1 MATSQPNEQ
10 PIHEPAVFGVG
21 FLLSTLGFR
30 SHTVWAERLAPFGL
44 DARQAAMLLQI
55 ARAEGRSQ
63 QALARALKIPPS
75 RVVAL
80 VDELERRHLLRRRGD
95 RTDRRV
101 RTLHLTPEGRTMV
114 QRLAEL
120 SVEHES
126 WLCGARGAGMR
137 ATRRT
142 SEEGRR
148 RAGAVRHGACG
159 PRRWRVEA
167 GLTPKGA

>member
-1 MATSQPNEQ
+1 MATSPPNEQ
-10 PIHEPAVFGVG
+10 PVDKQPVFGVG

-30 SHTVWAERLAPFGL
+30 SHAGWAERLAPLGL

-75 RVVAL
+75 RVVTL
-80 VDELERRHLLRRRGD
+80 VDELERRQLLRRRGD
-95 RTDRRV
+95 PSDRRV

-114 QRLAEL
+114 QRLAEQ

-126 WLCGARGAGMR
+126 WLCVGL
-137 ATRRT
+137 
-142 SEEGRR
+142 EEQECEQLLGLLRK
-148 RAGAVRHGACG
+148 AA
-159 PRRWRVEA
+159 A
-167 GLTPKGA
+167 GLGLSDTVHSGLAGGEWKPA

>member
-1 MATSQPNEQ
+1 MATSPPNEQ
-10 PIHEPAVFGVG
+10 PVYEEPVFGVG

-30 SHTVWAERLAPFGL
+30 SHAVWAERLSSLGL

-80 VDELERRHLLRRRGD
+80 VDELEHRQLLRRRSD
-95 RTDRRV
+95 PTDRRV
-101 RTLHLTPEGRTMV
+101 RTLHLTSEGRTMV
-114 QRLAEL
+114 QRLAEI

-126 WLCGARGAGMR
+126 WLCVGLEVQECQQLTGLLKKVA
-137 ATRRT
+137 
-142 SEEGRR
+142 
-148 RAGAVRHGACG
+148 
-159 PRRWRVEA
+159 A
-167 GLTPKGA
+167 GLELSDTVHAGLAGGEWKPA